1 MAKQKVPFDFTE
13 ELKFLFELMCK
24 ELEDYNLSR
33 LELINL
39 FYTLCLLIIY
49 SANKKYKLNEK
60 VQDEQVGDDEYVGL
74 RLYSKRKIAKMIE
87 ENVKFDIT
95 KDIEHHFNSM
105 KTSPFYKYKIPYFI
119 RYFDNNNHLTNL
131 LSNYSSKYSYPQTRY
146 EVESFFAALR
156 SSSTH
161 KLLFPKGIE
170 YRMKGS
176 TSEGWSIKT
185 YDGIIKIENAAYVW
199 DEKEGAFRFVTQSG
213 NWGFILQYSH
223 EIIYL
228 PKNIIQMEDFSCF
241 RARVLLNDENNKEI
255 NGGFW
260 NYIDMRGNI
269 VSKDYYIKASDFE
282 DNTAM
287 VSKINLSWEM
297 GMSHC
302 VKNPDSNL
310 QIDVFGNLTEESVMR
325 RDEIIKEGEEKK
337 RKVDWDRMIYDGG
350 ISDEDI
356 IDAISNG
363 NGDIF
368 GY

>member
-1 MAKQKVPFDFTE
+1 
-13 ELKFLFELMCK
+13 
-24 ELEDYNLSR
+24 
-33 LELINL
+33 
-39 FYTLCLLIIY
+39 
-49 SANKKYKLNEK
+49 
-60 VQDEQVGDDEYVGL
+60 
-74 RLYSKRKIAKMIE
+74 
-87 ENVKFDIT
+87 
-95 KDIEHHFNSM
+95 
-105 KTSPFYKYKIPYFI
+105 
-119 RYFDNNNHLTNL
+119 
-131 LSNYSSKYSYPQTRY
+131 
-146 EVESFFAALR
+146 
-156 SSSTH
+156 
-161 KLLFPKGIE
+161 
-170 YRMKGS
+170 
-176 TSEGWSIKT
+176 
-185 YDGIIKIENAAYVW
+185 
-199 DEKEGAFRFVTQSG
+199 
-213 NWGFILQYSH
+213 
-223 EIIYL
+223 
-228 PKNIIQMEDFSCF
+228 MEDFSCF